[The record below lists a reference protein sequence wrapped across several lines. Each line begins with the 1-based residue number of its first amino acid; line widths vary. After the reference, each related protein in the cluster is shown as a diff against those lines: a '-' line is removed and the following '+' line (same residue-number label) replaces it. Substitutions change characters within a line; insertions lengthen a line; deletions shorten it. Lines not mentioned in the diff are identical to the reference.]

1 MTEKTVILSEDVK
14 LDIEEISNYIV
25 GISRPEHAEKYVQQ
39 LLDDIASLRFMA
51 SVRPES
57 QWMIPKRF
65 HPHAKVLPSHNK
77 KWSII
82 FHIDNG
88 YAIVDRLLPS
98 CMITY

>member
-1 MTEKTVILSEDVK
+1 MKEKTVVLSEDVT

-25 GISRPEHAEKYVQQ
+25 SISRPEHAEKYVQQ
-39 LLDDIASLRFMA
+39 LLDDIASLSYMA
-51 SVRPES
+51 SLRPES

-65 HPHAKVLPSHNK
+65 HPHAKVLLSHNK

-82 FHIDNG
+82 FHINND
-88 YAIVDRLLPS
+88 YAIVDRIIPS

>member
-25 GISRPEHAEKYVQQ
+25 RVSRPEHAENYVKQ
-39 LLDDIASLRFMA
+39 LLDDIASLSYMA
-51 SVRPES
+51 TTRPES
-57 QWMIPKRF
+57 HWMIPKRF

-82 FHIDNG
+82 FHLDNG
-88 YAIVDRLLPS
+88 YAIVDRLIPA